1 MLQNTLGV
9 TVQSQGFNGA
19 AMGTMT
25 SKIMIRGAQV
35 GTLVLLNGVPMNMD
49 GKYNLEDIPSGAIE
63 KIEIVRGGGSVLY
76 GSEATGG
83 VINIIT
89 KKRINNKVKF
99 SAQAGALLERG
110 LKRAGHE
117 VMLLQSDDLDA
128 VVAAANDWPA
138 DIFVSLHCNASPGR
152 NARGTETLYYSE
164 QGRLLGEAVQKK
176 ILSKVPTIDR
186 GCKERQ
192 GLYVLRRTVMT
203 AILVEL
209 AFIDNNDDL
218 ELLEND
224 MPAFAGA
231 IAAGIDEYFR
241 QAEI

>member
-1 MLQNTLGV
+1 MKVFVNPGHDPNV
-9 TVQSQGFNGA
+9 
-19 AMGTMT
+19 
-25 SKIMIRGAQV
+25 
-35 GTLVLLNGVPMNMD
+35 D
-49 GKYNLEDIPSGAIE
+49 SGAVNIDYD
-63 KIEIVRGGGSVLY
+63 VR
-76 GSEATGG
+76 EAD
-83 VINIIT
+83 VT
-89 KKRINNKVKF
+89 K
-99 SAQAGALLERG
+99 QAGALLERG

-117 VMLLQSDDLDA
+117 VMLLQT
-128 VVAAANDWPA
+128 

-203 AILVEL
+203 TILVEL